1 MKQEAKKLIESAIDA
16 IAYDLKINKKEFLES
31 RNPEIATYRTCL
43 MYFCTT
49 YKTNKLKKCSRN
61 RALFTFSEIGR
72 IFGKAQCTISFAA
85 TSFENQVNKGNK
97 SFLDA
102 GLIAYGLLFGSSDL
116 NEKNKKLNS
125 INKSIE
131 HLELEKEKV
140 MVEIKQILR
149 LKK

>member
-1 MKQEAKKLIESAIDA
+1 MKQEAKKLIETAIES
-16 IAYDLKINKKEFLES
+16 IAYDLKIDKKEFLES
-31 RNPEIATYRTCL
+31 AKEEIATYRTSL
-43 MYFCTT
+43 IYYSTKFKGTQI
-49 YKTNKLKKCSRN
+49 KRGLRSQG
-61 RALFTFSEIGR
+61 LFTLKEIGR
-72 IFGKAQCTISFAA
+72 IFCKAQCTISFAA

-97 SFLDA
+97 TFINA
-102 GLIAYGLLFGSSDL
+102 GLLSHKLLFGSSDL
-116 NEKNKKLNS
+116 TEKNKKLNS